1 MKYFFLLILFI
12 TSLVS
17 CHSTKESKLYEGD
30 IYIKLINFYNVK
42 SIIPKDKLDEFKEAV
57 INFDNSNKTNS
68 EIELNNYY
76 KILIE
81 NDLIYKSYF
90 QLKMKN
96 DEIINVYVD
105 DSEYLVLKKELKN
118 LDRDNEKI
126 SIMFNGLKI
135 SDKIKN
141 KAIYFAST
149 INSVIKTTGK
159 TDWKK

>member
-1 MKYFFLLILFI
+1 MKHFFLLSLFI
-12 TSLVS
+12 LSLFS
-17 CHSTKESKLYEGD
+17 CNNTKESKLYEGD
-30 IYIKLINFYNVK
+30 IYIKLINLYNVK
-42 SIIPKDKLDEFKEAV
+42 SIIPKDKLNEFKEAV
-57 INFDNSNKTNS
+57 INFDYSNKTNS

-90 QLKMKN
+90 QLKIKN

-105 DSEYLVLKKELKN
+105 DSEYSILKNELKN

-126 SIMFNGLKI
+126 SVIFSGRKV
-135 SDKIKN
+135 SDKIYN
-141 KAIYFAST
+141 KTIYFAST

-159 TDWKK
+159 TDWHK